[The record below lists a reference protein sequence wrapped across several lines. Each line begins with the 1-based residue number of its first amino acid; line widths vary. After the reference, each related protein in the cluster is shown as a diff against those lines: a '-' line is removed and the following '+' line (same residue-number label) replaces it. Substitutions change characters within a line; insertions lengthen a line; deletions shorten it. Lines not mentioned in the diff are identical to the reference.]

1 MPTDVRKLIFSKQEL
16 RLAFQKYCVDKGMN
30 VPKTP
35 VESFQVIEPG
45 ASGQRVVSDNAPE
58 GLKVIVNYTSSDPNN
73 PIRVHISEDQVLEV
87 LITVCLALKIPLPR
101 RGQKFLAKHKDAL
114 AMTIGMTENDLRV
127 AKVVE

>member
-16 RLAFQKYCVDKGMN
+16 RIAFQKYCTDKGMN
-30 VPKTP
+30 VPPTP

-45 ASGQRVVSDNAPE
+45 GAAGRVVSEHAPE

-87 LITVCLALKIPLPR
+87 LITVCRVLKIPLPR

-114 AMTIGMTENDLRV
+114 ALTIGMTENDLRV